1 LRRPAPA
8 AISIQAQFPP
18 AVDAHVLLLEEF
30 MVYRQ
35 QPRRETTDKPDSGR
49 RGIAAAG
56 LYSKL
61 LPTGVSSVGVPA
73 KDLFTGVGLAI
84 VHRVVALHGGR
95 VWAEGVAGKGAT
107 FHFSLPR
114 GEARG

>member
-1 LRRPAPA
+1 MAYRR
-8 AISIQAQFPP
+8 
-18 AVDAHVLLLEEF
+18 
-30 MVYRQ
+30 
-35 QPRRETTDKPDSGR
+35 QPRRETTGKPDSGR

-56 LYSKL
+56 LDSKL

-73 KDLFTGVGLAI
+73 KDLFTGGGLAI
-84 VHRVVALHGGR
+84 VHRVVARHGGR
-95 VWAEGVAGKGAT
+95 VWADGVAGNRAA

>member
-1 LRRPAPA
+1 
-8 AISIQAQFPP
+8 
-18 AVDAHVLLLEEF
+18 

-56 LYSKL
+56 LDSKL

-73 KDLFTGVGLAI
+73 KDLFTGARLAI
-84 VHRVVALHGGR
+84 AYSVVARHGGR
-95 VWAEGVAGKGAT
+95 VWAEGAAGKGAA